1 MLRNLLAA
9 IAVLAPICCYA
20 QQISE
25 GGMQFTNRKNDNARM
40 SSGVSAGL
48 QLAGSAAVAGG
59 GINVGSAS
67 SDVVQQLNP
76 ITSSSLD
83 SNVISLT
90 MAGNPSDW
98 AKVINLQRRT
108 PINSRELVER
118 RESTGSIDRP
128 ENAQLVT
135 LLQSQPNWLETITK
149 ENPKD
154 PLNPIKSVQF
164 TEAYD
169 QLSALL
175 DQRDQSTGKQILQ
188 GSTVFYMKD
197 DSNSNSVTEGQS
209 GGKFLVW
216 KQDVNSGKVEEV
228 LVNPVFKKDEPVSDD
243 SSSLNF
249 NSLQSSGGDSVD
261 TRFTVVGFNK
271 TPDPME
277 GKSSFLSAFAANTK
291 TVGSLRPTRGVDGT
305 APTLEKIAR
314 QFGVSIQQLMQSN
327 GIIDPNQDIEGLTL
341 TVPADF
347 STVEAIKVETPTS
360 PTELAKLYG
369 LSVDWLLDLNG
380 INNPHQAL
388 DVGSTFY
395 VPGLKPLKEISLKDN
410 TTPAELADLYGLNV
424 STLLSLNGLTDS
436 QQPLSAGTSF
446 NLPSPRTLGTIVLDQ
461 AESPVEIANRLGVSI
476 EGILDLNGLSDRN
489 QKLGIGTRIELPAA
503 PLLPDAKPANSA
515 LEYVDFGAYTTFSV
529 TYHLEGSLVPLFAP
543 TFFNTLR

>member
-1 MLRNLLAA
+1 
-9 IAVLAPICCYA
+9 
-20 QQISE
+20 
-25 GGMQFTNRKNDNARM
+25 MQFTNRKNDNARM

-90 MAGNPSDW
+90 MAGNSSDW

-135 LLQSQPNWLETITK
+135 LLQSQPNWLETIIK

-169 QLSALL
+169 QLSVLL

-188 GSTVFYMKD
+188 GSTIFYMKD

-209 GGKFLVW
+209 GGKFLAW

-360 PTELAKLYG
+360 PAELAKLYG

-380 INNPHQAL
+380 INNPHQPL

-476 EGILDLNGLSDRN
+476 EGLLDLNGLSDRN

-515 LEYVDFGAYTTFSV
+515 LEYVDFGAYTTYSV